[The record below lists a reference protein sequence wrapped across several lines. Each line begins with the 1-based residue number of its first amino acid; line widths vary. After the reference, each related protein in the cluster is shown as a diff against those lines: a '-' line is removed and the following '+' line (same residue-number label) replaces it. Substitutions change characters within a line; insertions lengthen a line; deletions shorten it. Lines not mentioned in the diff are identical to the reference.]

1 MYTKEQIIEEIKRI
15 ADKLGVKS
23 LKKKDFDQHST
34 IPSSTFRF
42 YMGSWER
49 AVKEAGLEPEMPG
62 DNKSKREPRDNDEL
76 LLELNRLYDV
86 YGETPTA
93 ALVESKGKYPYQ
105 QYSSR
110 WKSLAEA
117 FELARKKFMKKNNV
131 PHLQKPEQ
139 EKVTPEARE
148 VEAVP
153 PMDKSEKIETDQSLL
168 DKPLDLG
175 DLGETVETVPSNL
188 DDFSDL
194 GISPL
199 HAYDEEKEDG
209 VEEVQL
215 SPDVTEKPIDINR
228 AEKMPKGGDKM
239 TEGQKI
245 KLIPQTIKP
254 KIAKK
259 KPKVLGEPIHFRGLK
274 FAPVNEKSVAY
285 LFGMIS
291 HELGFIIEALRT
303 ESPDCE
309 GKRCLDTTRNKWEQ
323 VKIDFEYKSSDF
335 EAQGH
340 NETETDIIVCWIHD
354 WDECPLEV
362 LELRSTIE
370 LLNDTNRS

>member
-23 LKKKDFDQHST
+23 LKKKDFEQHST

-49 AVKEAGLEPEMPG
+49 AVKEAGLEPEIPE
-62 DNKSKREPRDNDEL
+62 DNKSKPEPKDNDEL

-93 ALVESKGKYPYQ
+93 ALVDSKGKYPYQ
-105 QYSSR
+105 HYSTR

-117 FELARKKFMKKNNV
+117 FELARKKFFKKNDI
-131 PHLQKPEQ
+131 PQPQKPEPV
-139 EKVTPEARE
+139 KVTPVAQE
-148 VEAVP
+148 VEEVP
-153 PMDKSEKIETDQSLL
+153 PMDKSEKKEVDRSLL
-168 DKPLDLG
+168 DKPFELS
-175 DLGETVETVPSNL
+175 DLGETAETFPSNL

-194 GISPL
+194 GISP
-199 HAYDEEKEDG
+199 HAYDEEEVDG
-209 VEEVQL
+209 VEEVKL
-215 SPDVTEKPIDINR
+215 SPDVTEEPADINR

-239 TEGQKI
+239 TQNQKI

-259 KPKVLGEPIHFRGLK
+259 KPKVLGEPIHFRGLR

-291 HELGFIIEALRT
+291 HELGFVIEALRT

-309 GKRCLDTTRNKWEQ
+309 GKRCLDTTNNKWEQ

-335 EAQGH
+335 EVHGH

-370 LLNDTNRS
+370 LLNDSNR